1 MGMSQE
7 YTMDY
12 DAKGSCYFA
21 IPPKKTEGQGEGGSF
36 QGPILSTF
44 VIEFFPWAWKYGRSL
59 L

>member
-21 IPPKKTEGQGEGGSF
+21 IPPKKTEGQGEGGRE
-36 QGPILSTF
+36 G
-44 VIEFFPWAWKYGRSL
+44 GRGGEGGEI
-59 L
+59 